1 MLRTSI
7 TYKDVFPCLKQR
19 EKLYTS
25 MSSKEE
31 WNTAKEIHG
40 RLKLFIIQQRCSQDK
55 IIPLRILF
63 FLFLLKYVRLKKYYM
78 ISLFA

>member
-25 MSSKEE
+25 MSLKEE

-63 FLFLLKYVRLKKYYM
+63 IYLFIKVCEIKEVLYD
-78 ISLFA
+78 